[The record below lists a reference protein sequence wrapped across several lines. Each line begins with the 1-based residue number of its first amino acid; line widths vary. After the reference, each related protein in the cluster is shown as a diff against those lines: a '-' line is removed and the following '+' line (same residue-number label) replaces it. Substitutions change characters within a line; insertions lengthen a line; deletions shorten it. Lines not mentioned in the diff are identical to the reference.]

1 MTVHMASDTVGAN
14 IRLMR
19 KNRGWSVA
27 ELAERCARLG
37 AERLTA
43 PVIENI
49 EHGRRRNGERTRDI
63 TVDEVTIIADALM
76 VSPGLLFPEMVSQ
89 PVRYENADDE
99 QDVIMGVILNNLEV
113 SKKYILEMR
122 AHRAAVDMS
131 GSGTL
136 EAG

>member
-14 IRLMR
+14 IRMMR
-19 KNRGWSVA
+19 KNRSWSVA

-63 TVDEVTIIADALM
+63 TVDELTVIADALM
-76 VSPGLLFPEMVSQ
+76 VTPGLLFPEMISE

-99 QDVIMGVILNNLEV
+99 RDVIMGVILNNLEV
-113 SKKYILEMR
+113 SKRYILEMR
-122 AHRAAVDMS
+122 ARRAAVETS
-131 GSGTL
+131 GSGKPD
-136 EAG
+136 AG